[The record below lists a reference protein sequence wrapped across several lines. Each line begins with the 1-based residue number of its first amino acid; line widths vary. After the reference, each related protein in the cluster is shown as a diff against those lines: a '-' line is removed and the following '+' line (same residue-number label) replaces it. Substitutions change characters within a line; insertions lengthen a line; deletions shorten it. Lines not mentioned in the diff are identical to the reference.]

1 MFIRFYDY
9 LNKRNG
15 LIAFLIIFLIDNLY
29 TFLISYIVNI
39 YDPSILD
46 VFNFKSLHEAFILS
60 VLIGPLLETFLFQYL
75 IIETLCKFK
84 LNNNLIIWI
93 SAILF
98 ALTHNYNLIYL
109 LAAIFPGILYAS
121 YYLYLKKEN
130 RKNIFFTIYALHSLT
145 NLVVF
150 IVDDVLGI

>member
-1 MFIRFYDY
+1 MSIKFYSY
-9 LNKRNG
+9 LAKRHK
-15 LIAFLIIFLIDNLY
+15 IITFLVIFLIANIY
-29 TFLISYIVNI
+29 AFLASYIINI
-39 YDPSILD
+39 YNTSILD

-75 IIETLCKFK
+75 IIEILYKFK
-84 LNNNLIIWI
+84 INNNLIIWL

-109 LAAIFPGILYAS
+109 LAAILPGLLYAS
-121 YYLYLKKEN
+121 YYLYLKKEKK
-130 RKNIFFTIYALHSLT
+130 KNIFFTIYLLHALS

-150 IVDDVLGI
+150 ILDDVLKL